1 MFKSSKI
8 SRYQIGKIIG
18 CFCIDIEASKS
29 ALLLRRNRKCIN
41 RYFLAFRRL
50 IHAHQQQ
57 QKALFVGI
65 VEADES
71 YFGPQRLRGQLGP
84 RKRGRGTTKQPV
96 FGIYERGGRVY
107 TELIPNASAQ
117 VLRPI
122 IQGKVSLQSVL
133 HTDAWHGYDGLVDVG
148 FDKHLRINKAKT
160 KTFVHRG
167 THINGIEAFWS
178 FTKRRLAKFN
188 GVKKY
193 FHLHLKECEWR
204 YNKSSFQLQRE
215 LHAII
220 RHQPSL

>member
-8 SRYQIGKIIG
+8 SDYCVGKIIT
-18 CFCIDIEASKS
+18 CFCIDIEASKT
-29 ALLLRRNRKCIN
+29 ALLLERNRKCIN

-50 IHAHQQQ
+50 IYAHQQE
-57 QKALFVGI
+57 QKTLFVGT

-84 RKRGRGTTKQPV
+84 RKRGRGTFKQPV

-107 TELIPNASAQ
+107 TEIIPNASAH

-133 HTDAWHGYDGLVDVG
+133 HTDAWHGYDSLVDVG
-148 FDKHLRINKAKT
+148 FDKHLRINKAK
-160 KTFVHRG
+160 HIAHG
-167 THINGIEAFWS
+167 GANINGIEAFWS

-193 FHLHLKECEWR
+193 FPLHLKECEWR
-204 YNKSSFQLQRE
+204 YNKSTSQLKLDLR
-215 LHAII
+215 AII
-220 RHQPSL
+220 HHQPHL

>member
-8 SRYQIGKIIG
+8 SDYVVGKIVR
-18 CFCIDIEASKS
+18 CFCIDVEASKS
-29 ALLLRRNRKCIN
+29 ALLLERNRKCIN

-50 IHAHQQQ
+50 IYAHQQK
-57 QKALFVGI
+57 QKALFVGV

-84 RKRGRGTTKQPV
+84 RKRGRGSAKQPV

-122 IQGKVSLQSVL
+122 IQGKVSLKSVL

-148 FDKHLRINKAKT
+148 FDKHLRINKAK
-160 KTFVHRG
+160 HIAQG
-167 THINGIEAFWS
+167 GAHINGIEAFWS

-204 YNKSSFQLQRE
+204 YNKSPRQLQRE
-215 LHAII
+215 LRAII
-220 RHQPSL
+220 RHQPHL